1 MGTLASPLGRIVT
14 GEGFTSALEL
24 AASRSKTANQ
34 PASVAATSE
43 RARRSSLVSP
53 VQKESAAIANGV
65 FAVRS
70 ETQLSSTC
78 TAGGAVGS

>member
-43 RARRSSLVSP
+43 RRRSSLVSP

>member
-34 PASVAATSE
+34 PASVAAMSE
-43 RARRSSLVSP
+43 RRAPSLASP
-53 VQKESAAIANGV
+53 VQKESAAIASGV

-78 TAGGAVGS
+78 TVGGAVGS